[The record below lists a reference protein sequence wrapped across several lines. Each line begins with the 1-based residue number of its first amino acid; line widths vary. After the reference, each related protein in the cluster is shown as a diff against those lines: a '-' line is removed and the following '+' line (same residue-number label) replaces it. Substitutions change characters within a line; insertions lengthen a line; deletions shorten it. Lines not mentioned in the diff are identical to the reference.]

1 MYSRILLLSTNLH
14 ELTLIFIFHVSQVS
28 ARIFFCLIFSQYAC
42 SSRGENL
49 KTLKTSGEVIEV
61 FDILEGL

>member
-28 ARIFFCLIFSQYAC
+28 ARIFFCSIFFNLAVLN
-42 SSRGENL
+42 RGENL
-49 KTLKTSGEVIEV
+49 KTLKTSSEV
-61 FDILEGL
+61 FDILECL